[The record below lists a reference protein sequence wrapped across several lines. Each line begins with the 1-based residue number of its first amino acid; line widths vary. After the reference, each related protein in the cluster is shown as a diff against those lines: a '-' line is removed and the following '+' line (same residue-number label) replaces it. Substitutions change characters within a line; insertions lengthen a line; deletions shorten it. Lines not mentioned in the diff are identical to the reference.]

1 MQNQEKK
8 ETQSIN
14 SVSVKVYYAKG
25 ISVSITNKTFPEAM
39 ILIWKSPAFSDYEP
53 LKIVFTS
60 TGKTLYAEKAYFNSY
75 LDGNI
80 NMQELMEL
88 TQCDELYR
96 NTKELLTDDNITV
109 DQGSLWKAN
118 DKELTLIDNDNH
130 ITAKMNKLLFEIAI

>member
-8 ETQSIN
+8 ETPSIN

-25 ISVSITNKTFPEAM
+25 IRVSLKNKTFQEAM
-39 ILIWKSPAFSDYEP
+39 ILVWRSPAFSDYEP

-60 TGKTLYAEKAYFNSY
+60 TGKTLYADKGSFISFLN
-75 LDGNI
+75 GNI
-80 NMQELMEL
+80 TMPELIAL

-96 NTKELLTDDNITV
+96 NTKDLMTEDNITV

-118 DKELTLIDNDNH
+118 DMELTLIDDEDH
-130 ITAKMNKLLFEIAI
+130 VTVKLNKLLFEIAE